1 MKVANLMKVVKMVK
15 AVMLTVVNSSQYGE
29 GQWSK
34 LLTAFHRHVAVLLIV
49 GVECELHRAGKEQG
63 QPESIIISSRSH
75 HHNLIGQT

>member
-49 GVECELHRAGKEQG
+49 GVESELHRAGKEQG
-63 QPESIIISSRSH
+63 QPESTIISSRSH
-75 HHNLIGQT
+75 HHNLIGKT

>member
-34 LLTAFHRHVAVLLIV
+34 LLTAFHRHVAVLFIV
-49 GVECELHRAGKEQG
+49 GVQSELHRAGKEQG
-63 QPESIIISSRSH
+63 QPVSTIINSRLH
-75 HHNLIGQT
+75 HHNTIGQA